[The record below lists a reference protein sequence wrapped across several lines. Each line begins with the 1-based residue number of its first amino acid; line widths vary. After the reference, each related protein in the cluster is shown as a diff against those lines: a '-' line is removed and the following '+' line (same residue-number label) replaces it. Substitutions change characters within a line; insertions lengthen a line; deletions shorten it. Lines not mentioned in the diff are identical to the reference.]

1 MTVTTITAKM
11 ISSTGNC
18 IKSNTL
24 IGRKSSWTCAYI
36 ITKANTARSAGNS
49 TISGICDGQY
59 NVLAVWMG
67 STNKLIIDNEIILYV
82 IQRIVIKF
90 IKILNFIQ
98 VTLKKNIIIYCITMY
113 QHILIIDEVYYS
125 NQTQTQKQNQDKD
138 PDNRICILINVL

>member
-1 MTVTTITAKM
+1 
-11 ISSTGNC
+11 
-18 IKSNTL
+18 
-24 IGRKSSWTCAYI
+24 
-36 ITKANTARSAGNS
+36 
-49 TISGICDGQY
+49 
-59 NVLAVWMG
+59 MG